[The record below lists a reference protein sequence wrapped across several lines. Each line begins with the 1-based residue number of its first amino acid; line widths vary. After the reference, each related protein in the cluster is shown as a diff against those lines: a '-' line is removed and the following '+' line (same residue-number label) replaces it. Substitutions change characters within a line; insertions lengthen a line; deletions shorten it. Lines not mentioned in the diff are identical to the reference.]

1 MLEKAQGR
9 TRKVVLF
16 VCVCVC
22 VCVSVCVVYLSVSG
36 EPELALSHPAH
47 LAMKSEAGQ

>member
-22 VCVSVCVVYLSVSG
+22 VSVCLVYMSLSG

>member
-16 VCVCVC
+16 VCVC